1 MKIEIEEIDTCNKR
15 IKVEIPHADYR
26 KKVNEQYAK
35 VGMQISVPGFRKG
48 KVPLSLIE
56 NRYGPEVKR
65 EVLTQIITESIT
77 HAIEEKGIRAVTPP
91 SLLDVQSEEGT
102 DIRVS
107 ASVEVLPDFTIN
119 DYSGIELEMKVNK
132 VAEKEVDDV
141 IEHYRLRGAIK
152 IPVTDRPVQD
162 KDFIKIDFKGS
173 VDGEFL
179 PGGESHDFI
188 MQIGAQGSLPAF
200 NEGVIG
206 MRIGEEKN
214 IPISYAADYD
224 NKVLA
229 GKTVNYH
236 VILKEIQAQ
245 ELPELN
251 DEFAKNA
258 NPEKKYETLDEMK
271 RQVRLELE
279 EYEKKQAKKSI
290 RKVLAE
296 KIAEM
301 NPITMPE
308 GLIREQIRFMIKEAN
323 KKAGQHDHKDEHDHK
338 HDHEHGHEHDH
349 EHEVLITSEDEK
361 THRDSALK
369 ILREEILISH
379 VSDEMKIVVS
389 DEEFD
394 SEIKSFLSMMG
405 GGNLEKI
412 KREWKKNGTLERL
425 RARMKREKTLDQMLD
440 KIRIKEEMIDRQ

>member
-15 IKVEIPHADYR
+15 IKVEIPHADYK

-35 VGMQISVPGFRKG
+35 VGMQINVPGFRKG

-107 ASVEVLPDFTIN
+107 ASVEVLPDFTVS

-132 VAEKEVDDV
+132 VAEKEVDEV
-141 IEHYRLRGAIK
+141 IEHYRLRGATK
-152 IPVTDRPVQD
+152 VPVTDRPVQD
-162 KDFIKIDFKGS
+162 KDFIKIDFNGS
-173 VDGEFL
+173 VDGELL
-179 PGGESHDFI
+179 PGGESRDFI

-206 MRIGEEKN
+206 MRIGEEKD
-214 IPISYAADYD
+214 IPINYAADYN

-251 DEFAKNA
+251 DEFAKHA
-258 NPEKKYETLDEMK
+258 NPEKKFETLDEMR
-271 RQVRLELE
+271 RQTRLELE

-290 RKVLAE
+290 RKALAD
-296 KIAEM
+296 KVAEL

-323 KKAGQHDHKDEHDHK
+323 KKAGQHDHKDHHDHD
-338 HDHEHGHEHDH
+338 HDHEHDH
-349 EHEVLITSEDEK
+349 EPEIAITSEDEK

-369 ILREEILISH
+369 ILREEILISQL
-379 VSDEMKIVVS
+379 SDELKVEVS

-394 SEIKSFLSMMG
+394 SEIKSFLTMMG

-412 KREWKKNGTLERL
+412 KREWRKNGTLERL